1 MSPAAPSHSL
11 PVFVLWAGT
20 ITGSVDLCAA
30 LIFAAT
36 RGTKPKLVLQAIAS
50 ALVGPRAF
58 SQGATVPLG
67 LAPHYFIA
75 FTVAATYAVVSRYL
89 PVVTEHSVSSGLL
102 YGAAV
107 YLFMAFVVLPLSRL
121 NRPFSMSF
129 FLGQLVINMF
139 CVGLPTALVIRH
151 FS

>member
-1 MSPAAPSHSL
+1 MSPAAASHSL
-11 PVFVLWAGT
+11 PVVILWAGT

-30 LIFAAT
+30 LTFAAT
-36 RGTKPKLVLQAIAS
+36 RGTKPNLVLQAIAG
-50 ALVGPRAF
+50 ALIGPKAF
-58 SQGATVPLG
+58 TQSSTVLLG
-67 LAPHYFIA
+67 LALHYLIA
-75 FTVAATYAVVSRYL
+75 FTVATTYAVVSQYL
-89 PVVTEHSVSSGLL
+89 SVLTEHSVLSGLL

-139 CVGLPTALVIRH
+139 CVGLPIALVVKY